1 MTPKKNGKEDG
12 MMKKYLSI
20 LCAAAV
26 VFGAA
31 SCRKADEKKASATV
45 GTPLKTITV
54 RIAGGDPGSD
64 SRLALDEE
72 THYTKFQEGDQIF
85 GWDATGNYTYYCTK
99 ADADEAEFELISEY
113 APSSEPGT
121 KVNLIF
127 ANGYDA
133 DYIDKGALPL
143 DIKSQNANGFS
154 DLPIVMT
161 GQGIVAEDGGCE
173 VTFENETSYI
183 RIKDCKTPVDGG
195 MSFYSLEATNLYPQM
210 TISIGSDGN
219 FVKTIGQAG
228 TITNSAE
235 IVSTQDGE
243 ISSCMATFP
252 TPEGAAA
259 ANIIFSAESA
269 EGIDYYYSAG
279 KKTVPSNKIINI
291 SQKEFTSEPPVAG
304 IVELVETGESF
315 TDFSEAVTKANAYN
329 GACTLKMLQDFTN
342 EAAQTISNTNGV
354 TLNLNGYTF
363 TVSGK
368 STRVS
373 IASGSSLTID
383 GEGTYTIATATNVF
397 YLDNANSTLILKGG
411 TIRSTT
417 GTYAPVYAT
426 KGNFEMYGGEVDTDE
441 QQCAA
446 VSFQSPGTLKL
457 KGGKILGGSKTN
469 GAVYISN
476 SNADAEIDGTE
487 ISNPY
492 VGTLGSSDNPP
503 TLNLSAGKLV
513 LKSGKIGSKN
523 DRCGIKVGNGNFEM
537 TGGGIS
543 AARYPVCCAGTGNI
557 TISGGCVIEINSGW
571 KVFYGVSSDAK
582 NSISLTGGY
591 FFTPH
596 STSYSGFYTFGGT
609 LTNMSV
615 EVSGGYFTEDIS
627 STSAGYYGKITVNG
641 RVDSCSVKDTNG
653 NKYTYQVVPSDN

>member
-31 SCRKADEKKASATV
+31 SCQKADIENASATV

-54 RIAGGDPGSD
+54 RIAGGDTGSD

-72 THYTKFQEGDQIF
+72 THYTKFQEGDQLF

-99 ADADEAEFELISEY
+99 AEADEAEFELISEY

-133 DYIDKGALPL
+133 DYIDKGALSL
-143 DIKSQNANGFS
+143 DIKGQNANGFS

-161 GQGIVAEDGGCE
+161 GQGIVAGDGGCE

-259 ANIIFSAESA
+259 ADIIFSAESA
-269 EGIDYYYSAG
+269 EGIEYYYSAG
-279 KKTVPSNKIINI
+279 KKTVPANKIISI
-291 SQKEFTSEPPVAG
+291 TEKEFTAELPVVG
-304 IVELVETGESF
+304 VVELAETGEAF
-315 TDFSEAVTKANAYN
+315 TDFSAAVAAANAYS
-329 GACTLKMLQDFTN
+329 GPCTLKMLQDFTN
-342 EAAQTISNTNGV
+342 TTAQTISNTDGV

-363 TVSGK
+363 TASGK
-368 STRVS
+368 STRIA

-383 GEGTYTIATATNVF
+383 GEGTYTVATGTNIF
-397 YLDNANSTLILKGG
+397 ALTNENSTLILKGG

-417 GTYAPVYAT
+417 GTYAVIYST
-426 KGNFEMYGGEVDTDE
+426 KGNFEMYGGEVNTNEIQALAIDFE
-441 QQCAA
+441 APA
-446 VSFQSPGTLKL
+446 KMKL
-457 KGGKILGGSKTN
+457 NGGIIKGGSAKH
-469 GAVYISN
+469 GAVYIA
-476 SNADAEIDGTE
+476 NASANVEIDGTQ
-487 ISNPY
+487 ISAPY
-492 VGTLGSSDNPP
+492 ISANDNPA
-503 TLNLSAGKLV
+503 LNFVSGKLA
-513 LKSGKIGSKN
+513 LKSGKIGSSG
-523 DRCGIKVGNGNFEM
+523 DRFGIKVGNGAFQM
-537 TGGGIS
+537 TGGTVS
-543 AARYPVCCAGTGNI
+543 ASRYPVYCAGTGDIN
-557 TISGGCVIEINSGW
+557 ISGGCIVDVNAGW
-571 KVFYGVSSDAK
+571 KAFYGGSADAK
-582 NSISLTGGY
+582 NSIKLTGGY
-591 FFTPH
+591 FYAH
-596 STSYSGFYTFGGT
+596 HNSSYTGFYTFGGT

-615 EVSGGYFTEDIS
+615 EVSGGYFAEDIS
-627 STSAGYYGKITVNG
+627 SSSAGYYGKITVKG
-641 RVDSCSVKDTNG
+641 SVVPCSNVKDVHG
-653 NKYTYQVVPSDN
+653 NKYSYQVLQAN